1 MSRTISWLF
10 VALVRFSVTLRP
22 QCMTT
27 VRLVTAKRS
36 GSVWLMRRFHTGLT
50 GVDRTGKTHPLPLK
64 PHSEYTRAAR
74 TCAILPDGI
83 RSAVRDPP

>member
-1 MSRTISWLF
+1 LRIIERADQVPHNFL
-10 VALVRFSVTLRP
+10 AVR

-27 VRLVTAKRS
+27 VRLVTAKTS
-36 GSVWLMRRFHTGLT
+36 GSVWLMRRFRSGLT